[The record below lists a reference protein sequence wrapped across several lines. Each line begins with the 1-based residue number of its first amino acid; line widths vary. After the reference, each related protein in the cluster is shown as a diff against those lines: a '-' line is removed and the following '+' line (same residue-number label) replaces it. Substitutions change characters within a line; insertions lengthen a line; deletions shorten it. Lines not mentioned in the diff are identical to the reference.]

1 MKQRVGTYFFAD
13 PLPFFLCYEGI
24 CRTSLLNQGNPVT
37 AGSKTKT
44 EIPPI
49 SS

>member
-1 MKQRVGTYFFAD
+1 MKQRVGTLF
-13 PLPFFLCYEGI
+13 LPTLCLFLCYEGI
-24 CRTSLLNQGNPVT
+24 CRTSLLNQGNPVA

-44 EIPPI
+44 EISPI

>member
-1 MKQRVGTYFFAD
+1 MKAEGRHTFFAD
-13 PLPFFLCYEGI
+13 PLHFLCYEGI
-24 CRTSLLNQGNPVT
+24 CRTSLLNQGNPVA

-44 EIPPI
+44 EISPI

>member
-1 MKQRVGTYFFAD
+1 MKAEGWHTFFAD
-13 PLPFFLCYEGI
+13 PLHFFYYEGI
-24 CRTSLLNQGNPVT
+24 CRTSLLNQGNPVA